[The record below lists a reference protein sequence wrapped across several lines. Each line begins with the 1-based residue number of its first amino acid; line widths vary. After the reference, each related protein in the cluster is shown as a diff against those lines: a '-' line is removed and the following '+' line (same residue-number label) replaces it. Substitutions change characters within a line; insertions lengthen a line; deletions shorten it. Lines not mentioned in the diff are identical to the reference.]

1 MHSFSGKRL
10 RERRKALGV
19 SGELLA
25 VSVGRSLYS
34 ISGYESGRSTPS
46 AEVVGRMADALDC
59 SPSDFY
65 EVVSGKAAA

>member
-25 VSVGRSLYS
+25 VKVGRSLYS
-34 ISGYESGRSTPS
+34 ISGYEAGRSTPS
-46 AEVVGRMADALDC
+46 AEVVGRMADALGCD
-59 SPSDFY
+59 PGDFY
-65 EVVSGKAAA
+65 EVIERSAA